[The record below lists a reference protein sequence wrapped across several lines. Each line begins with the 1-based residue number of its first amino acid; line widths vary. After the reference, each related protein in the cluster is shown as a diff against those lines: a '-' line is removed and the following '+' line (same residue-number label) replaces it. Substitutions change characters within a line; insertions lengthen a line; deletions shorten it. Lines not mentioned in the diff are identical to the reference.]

1 MDVSTK
7 IKLSCVLVDDN
18 FQVRNNTF
26 TLRVP
31 LDEDI
36 GGVVNY
42 VKEVTPS
49 VRDKDHGKFKFYKP
63 PLDHPIRIS
72 RLHHGF
78 QLTQKDIGDLL
89 LVPLTVS
96 EVFQE
101 KGADRRFDIDV
112 VVHIDSEEHG
122 VIVRTL
128 LAESSNP
135 WLQYVTFRLRQRG
148 DIQLPPESELRTNKI
163 ILTSRE
169 SKERPDFVE
178 QLEQELCTRRSPTRH
193 EIAVLP
199 LLDSVNVLLGDTFSE
214 YFTDA
219 NDGSETDHVTDVE
232 LLHYID
238 VLVDPHLSDTEAYR
252 RRAESHIYS
261 LLRRFAIAPT
271 SRSPR
276 GTKVSFDV
284 SWTFGLAVKATEDQV
299 IYQYTPRSDIFMS
312 IEDFPH
318 ILVEIS
324 SDKYKGRDRHRMLL
338 QASCLVRLGN
348 RLLPDK
354 SSTFFVKAFYIDND
368 YRAHEYTLYQKGSGL
383 IDDESTT
390 DLHARL
396 SPQLGDILSSILTA
410 TGDFPYV
417 MARRKRGAE
426 DSASGSSK
434 RVNQSLSSIT
444 ENSVQTNVT
453 V

>member
-1 MDVSTK
+1 M
-7 IKLSCVLVDDN
+7 
-18 FQVRNNTF
+18 F

-42 VKEVTPS
+42 VKGVTLS

-63 PLDHPIRIS
+63 PSDHPICIS
-72 RLHHGF
+72 HLHHGF
-78 QLTQKDIGDLL
+78 QLTRKDIGDLL

-96 EVFQE
+96 EVFQK
-101 KGADRRFDIDV
+101 KGADRRFNIDV
-112 VVHIDSEEHG
+112 VVHIDSEEHS

-135 WLQYVTFRLRQRG
+135 WLQYVTFHLRQCS
-148 DIQLPPESELRTNKI
+148 DIQLPPEK
-163 ILTSRE
+163 
-169 SKERPDFVE
+169 RPDFVE
-178 QLEQELCTRRSPTRH
+178 QLKQELCTQRSPTRH

-214 YFTDA
+214 YFTNV

-252 RRAESHIYS
+252 CWAESHIYS
-261 LLRRFAIAPT
+261 LLRRFTIAPT

-284 SWTFGLAVKATEDQV
+284 SWTFGLAVKATKDQV
-299 IYQYTPRSDIFMS
+299 IYQYTLCSDILMS

-324 SDKYKGRDRHRMLL
+324 SDKYKGRDWHRMLL
-338 QASCLVRLGN
+338 QVSCLVRLGN

-354 SSTFFVKAFYIDND
+354 SSTFFVKVFYIDND
-368 YRAHEYTLYQKGSGL
+368 YHADEYTLYQKGSGL
-383 IDDESTT
+383 INDEVECYCYKDPYILSEKRDSFKLIFRIYNLLQSTT

-410 TGDFPYV
+410 TGNFPYV
-417 MARRKRGAE
+417 MAWRKRGAE

-434 RVNQSLSSIT
+434 RVNQSLSQSLSSIT